1 MKRTLSVMALALA
14 MVALVGCG
22 KKETPAASV
31 TVPEVKAAAADA
43 VDAAAPKVDAAKE
56 AVKEVPKDHPAH

>member
-22 KKETPAASV
+22 KKETPATAV
-31 TVPEVKAAAADA
+31 TVPEVKAAATDA
-43 VDAAAPKVDAAKE
+43 VEAAAPKVDAAKE